1 MTASANDGKAD
12 GKSSPAPAVSRAI
25 QILEYLAVVKPQAGV
40 SEIASALHINK
51 STCFNILR
59 TLADESIVIKD
70 SRYPV
75 YRLGPRLIEL
85 GTASRRNFSHRGQ
98 IAEVVRPLVES
109 LGLTCL
115 IAQALPA
122 DRGAIVVDRIVPRG
136 KAALT
141 APIGHVYPLTVP
153 AIGRVILAA
162 RDIEDVLAFSHGLD
176 ATEEETSAL
185 LAALD
190 VVRARGFSSSAEEYQ
205 EDVNAVAAPVYGP
218 TREIAFVLALIGHPD
233 EFPASK
239 IAEFGP
245 ALCGVAEQLGDSFAR
260 DGSSFGFTG

>member
-1 MTASANDGKAD
+1 LTQEND
-12 GKSSPAPAVSRAI
+12 GKSSPAPAVTRAI
-25 QILEYLAVVKPQAGV
+25 QILEYLAVVKPHAGV
-40 SEIASALHINK
+40 SEIAAALHINK

-85 GTASRRNFSHRGQ
+85 GTASRRNFSHRDQ
-98 IAEVVRPLVES
+98 IAGVVRPLVES

-115 IAQALPA
+115 IAQPLPA

-136 KAALT
+136 KAVLT
-141 APIGHVYPLTVP
+141 APIGYVYPLNVP
-153 AIGRVILAA
+153 AIGRVLLAA
-162 RDIEDVLAFSHGLD
+162 RDVEDVLAFGHGLGQS
-176 ATEEETSAL
+176 EQESAEM

-190 VVRARGFSSSAEEYQ
+190 VVRSRGYGSSAEEYQ
-205 EDVNAVAAPVYGP
+205 DDVNAVAAPVYGP
-218 TREIAFVLALIGHPD
+218 TREIAFVLALIGNPED
-233 EFPASK
+233 FPADK
-239 IAEFGP
+239 ITEYGP
-245 ALCGVAEQLGDSFAR
+245 ALCDVGQQLGDSFAR